1 MESNIIADGDIGTVK
16 ALQQIHAY
24 IFGGLYDFAG
34 QIRTKTISKGGFLMV
49 QMNKLP
55 APYLRMDRQSG
66 PWIS

>member
-16 ALQQIHAY
+16 ALQEIHAY

-66 PWIS
+66 P

>member
-1 MESNIIADGDIGTVK
+1 MESNIIADGDIRTVK

-55 APYLRMDRQSG
+55 APYLRMDRQFG
-66 PWIS
+66 P

>member
-16 ALQQIHAY
+16 ALQEIHAY

-34 QIRTKTISKGGFLMV
+34 QIRKKTIRIGGFLMV

-66 PWIS
+66 P

>member
-55 APYLRMDRQSG
+55 APYLRMDRQFG
-66 PWIS
+66 P

>member
-1 MESNIIADGDIGTVK
+1 MESNIIADGDLGTLK

-66 PWIS
+66 P

>member
-1 MESNIIADGDIGTVK
+1 MESNIIADGDLGTLK

-34 QIRTKTISKGGFLMV
+34 QIRTKTISKGGFHMV

-55 APYLRMDRQSG
+55 AHYLRMDRQSG
-66 PWIS
+66 P

>member
-66 PWIS
+66 P